1 MIKITIQNDADNNL
15 IDPTAMINTEYGA
28 VFQQWFKGKK
38 QPVYYMSCGFAEEN
52 VIQIWYNAEDDK
64 HMLSTDNLKS
74 LKQLVKE
81 VKVQKIN
88 ATIEM
93 ILTAGE

>member
-1 MIKITIQNDADNNL
+1 MIKITIQNDTDNDL
-15 IDPTAMINTEYGA
+15 IDPTVMINSEYGT

-38 QPVYYMSCGFAEEN
+38 QPVYYVSCGFAEEN
-52 VIQIWYNAEDDK
+52 VIQIWYNPEEDK
-64 HMLSTDNLKS
+64 HMLSTDDLKS

-88 ATIEM
+88 ATIETTLA
-93 ILTAGE
+93 IGE